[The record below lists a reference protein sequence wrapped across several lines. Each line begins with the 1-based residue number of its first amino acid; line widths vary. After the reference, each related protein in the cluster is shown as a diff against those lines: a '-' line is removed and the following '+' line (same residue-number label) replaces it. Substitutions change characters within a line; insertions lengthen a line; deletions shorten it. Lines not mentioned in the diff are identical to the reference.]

1 MVRKRGRGEPGLQ
14 AHYYYWWCCLPLSI
28 CFLKSGPTRDSSS
41 LFALSENW
49 CEQISHPFPQA
60 VFLPGAGGRRSQA
73 TDPFISVSVPQV
85 QHLYFSATWFQTW
98 KSCIWCWKLSSHQTA
113 YFKTQ
118 HLMPEV
124 WKKYFSS
131 STCIPKAGEVFLNL
145 TGEHK
150 SWTEDDSIVR
160 VTYLTFQ
167 NVFGNDP
174 WHFSHKTVSINIV
187 CLKKGLNLQWQ
198 GYLLRKVKFNK

>member
-1 MVRKRGRGEPGLQ
+1 MSQKTLEFLLLQ
-14 AHYYYWWCCLPLSI
+14 IINFKNNQDTSQWPPDCPRFSCHCVH
-28 CFLKSGPTRDSSS
+28 
-41 LFALSENW
+41 FA
-49 CEQISHPFPQA
+49 
-60 VFLPGAGGRRSQA
+60 
-73 TDPFISVSVPQV
+73 V

-145 TGEHK
+145 TREHK

>member
-1 MVRKRGRGEPGLQ
+1 MWGVRVCVCVHEHVAAEGGDSESRKDLQ
-14 AHYYYWWCCLPLSI
+14 MSVWVWMATLTHAYVAPVLW
-28 CFLKSGPTRDSSS
+28 S
-41 LFALSENW
+41 LLHGVHFA
-49 CEQISHPFPQA
+49 
-60 VFLPGAGGRRSQA
+60 
-73 TDPFISVSVPQV
+73 V

-198 GYLLRKVKFNK
+198 GYLLRKVKFNKYK